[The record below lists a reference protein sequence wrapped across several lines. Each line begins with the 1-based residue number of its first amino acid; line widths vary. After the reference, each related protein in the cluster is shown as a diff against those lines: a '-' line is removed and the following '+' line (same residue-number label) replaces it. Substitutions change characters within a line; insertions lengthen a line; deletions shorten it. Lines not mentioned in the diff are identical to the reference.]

1 MRLGRIAVL
10 LIAAVALVAAGCGGS
25 DSSTGSGSAPAA
37 STVAAGASS
46 GADANAT
53 RSATSSA
60 ADVSAGLQQM
70 VTVAADAAAKSATD
84 GAAGK
89 TAAGGLEQ
97 HWAPIEDTVKAN
109 DPDTYVEIEDS
120 MEQLQSGD
128 ATKAT
133 DGAARLAAAVT
144 AYLAAHP
151 GR

>member
-1 MRLGRIAVL
+1 
-10 LIAAVALVAAGCGGS
+10 
-25 DSSTGSGSAPAA
+25 
-37 STVAAGASS
+37 VAAGASS

-97 HWAPIEDTVKAN
+97 HCAPIEDTVKAN

-151 GR
+151 G